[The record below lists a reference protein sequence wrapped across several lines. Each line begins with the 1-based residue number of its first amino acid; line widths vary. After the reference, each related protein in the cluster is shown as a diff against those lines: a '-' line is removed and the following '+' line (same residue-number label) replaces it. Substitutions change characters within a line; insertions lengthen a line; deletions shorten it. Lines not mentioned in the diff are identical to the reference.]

1 MSLLDSIQQGAS
13 RVAGEVQT
21 SVARARL
28 EAERRLLGRQHRA
41 ALETLGQRAY
51 ELVRTDA
58 LPAEPLAAEISAV
71 DERLDEIEA
80 KLAEIDVLRDSGPGG
95 NGSGPSAGPGWDA
108 ADDYFAD

>member
-51 ELVRTDA
+51 ELTRTGA
-58 LPAEPLAAEISAV
+58 LPAESLATEIAAV

-80 KLAEIDVLRDSGPGG
+80 KLAEIDALREDGPGS
-95 NGSGPSAGPGWDA
+95 NGSSASGGPGWDA
-108 ADDYFAD
+108 ADDYFST